1 MPPPK
6 KPEFEVERGGT
17 RGGAENFQWDS
28 LKTQSKREQQ
38 HYLGVSAKLGSSN
51 LMKISKP
58 TISKANAEEKKAA
71 KALEEKAMRIALG
84 LDKKLSTAT
93 AGRGPAERRVV
104 KKEESKSFR

>member
-28 LKTQSKREQQ
+28 LKIQSKREQQ

-51 LMKISKP
+51 LSKISRP
-58 TISKANAEEKKAA
+58 TMSKSNAAKTAEEKKSA
-71 KALEEKAMRIALG
+71 KALEDKAMRIALG
-84 LDKKLSTAT
+84 LDKKRGAE
-93 AGRGPAERRVV
+93 GRFV
-104 KKEESKSFR
+104 KKEEGS